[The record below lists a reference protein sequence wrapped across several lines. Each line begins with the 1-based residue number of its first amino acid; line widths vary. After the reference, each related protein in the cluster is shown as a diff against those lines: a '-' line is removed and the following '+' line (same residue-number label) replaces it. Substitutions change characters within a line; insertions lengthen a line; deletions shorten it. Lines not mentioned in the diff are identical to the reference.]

1 MTTMSSQP
9 GSLQFEAITYAY
21 EKATPAINN
30 VNLVVEPGQLV
41 VLVGPSGC
49 GKSTLLK
56 LAAGLLEPDQ
66 GRLLI
71 NGRDMVGRPPQQ
83 RGVGW
88 VPQSYALFDHL
99 TVADNVA
106 FGLRMQRL
114 SKKKQSSRVQSLLA
128 LCQITALARRSVHD
142 LSGGQRQRVAIARA
156 LAVQPNVLLLDEPL
170 AALDPQLRS
179 SLRANLVNLVRESG
193 ATTLFVTHDQG
204 EALAIADR
212 IAVLRAGRLEQYG
225 TPEAVWKYP
234 VNRFVAQFLSS
245 ADVIEGRKLAI
256 NVVELMPGLTAKID
270 PVNFDS
276 DTLQVALRP
285 DDLEIAPAGI
295 RVVVIAAEYTGGRY
309 LIRAQI
315 PDGPQISFFSPQPLS
330 LGTTVPLQLRADT
343 KLSVIGSQQA

>member
-1 MTTMSSQP
+1 MTPFTQP

-21 EKATPAINN
+21 EAKTPAIDA
-30 VNLVVEPGQLV
+30 VNFVVEPGQLV

-56 LAAGLLEPDQ
+56 LAAGLLEPAK

-71 NGRDMVGRPPQQ
+71 NGKDMVGRPPQQ
-83 RGVGW
+83 RGIGW

-99 TVADNVA
+99 SVADNIA

-114 SKKKQSSRVQSLLA
+114 SRTKQKNRVQSLLE
-128 LCQITALARRSVHD
+128 LCQILELANRSVLD

-179 SLRANLVNLVRESG
+179 SLRANLVKLVRESG

-204 EALAIADR
+204 EALAIGDH

-225 TPEAVWKYP
+225 TPETLWNHP
-234 VNRFVAQFLSS
+234 INHFVAQFLSN
-245 ADVIEGRKLAI
+245 ADIIEGRRLAVDAI
-256 NVVELMPGLTAKID
+256 ELAPGLTAK
-270 PVNFDS
+270 VNPAAFS
-276 DTLQVALRP
+276 GSTLQIALRP
-285 DDLEIAPAGI
+285 DNLKIDSAGI
-295 RVVVIAAEYTGGRY
+295 RVVVIGAEYTGGRY
-309 LIRAQI
+309 LIRGQI
-315 PDGPQISFFSPQPLS
+315 PDGPQLSFFSPQPLP
-330 LGTTVPLQLRADT
+330 LGVTVPIQLRADT
-343 KLSVIGSQQA
+343 KLSIVGSRN